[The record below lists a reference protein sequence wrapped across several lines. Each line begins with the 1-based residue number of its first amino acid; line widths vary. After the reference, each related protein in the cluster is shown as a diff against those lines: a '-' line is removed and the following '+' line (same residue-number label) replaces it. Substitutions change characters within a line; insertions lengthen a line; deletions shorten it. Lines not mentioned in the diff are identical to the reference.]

1 MHRVGLVIVLFVLA
15 TAAVACGSSSKHTAS
30 TASVANVLP
39 AAKTPTEWATRIV
52 NRLLRPLNKD
62 FQVVNGFNDPNII
75 VYIAN
80 QNPTT
85 LRIVRTRLADLAQ
98 CSNKLVAIGPP
109 PPARKPLQKVS
120 AQLQKACTTYVDLAG
135 QLQKAT
141 LFLSSGRSDVIARG
155 RQVLRDSR
163 TTNNT
168 AGEQF
173 ATAIKTAQVLPEFQR
188 AGLQPS
194 V

>member
-1 MHRVGLVIVLFVLA
+1 MMRTALALLLVVGALA
-15 TAAVACGSSSKHTAS
+15 LTACGSSNKSSQTTSLPTVLQTA
-30 TASVANVLP
+30 T
-39 AAKTPTEWATRIV
+39 TPDEWAKRV
-52 NRLLRPLNKD
+52 VDMLLRPLNRD
-62 FQVVNGFNDPNII
+62 LQVVNGFNDPNIL

-85 LRIVRTRLADLAQ
+85 LRIIKNRLGDLSK
-98 CSNKLVAIGPP
+98 CSDKLVTIGPP
-109 PPARKPLQKVS
+109 PQSRKPLRRVN
-120 AQLQKACTTYVDLAG
+120 AQLKKACASYVRLAP

-141 LFLSSGRSDVIARG
+141 LFMSSGRTDVIARG

-163 TTNNT
+163 PLNNT
-168 AGEQF
+168 AAEQF
-173 ATAIKTAQVLPEFQR
+173 ATAIRYAQVLPEFRR

>member
-1 MHRVGLVIVLFVLA
+1 MRLLLVLLLLTSALA
-15 TAAVACGSSSKHTAS
+15 LTACGSSKS
-30 TASVANVLP
+30 TETSTLPTVLP
-39 AAKTPTEWATRIV
+39 TAATPNEWAKRV
-52 NRLLRPLNKD
+52 VDRLLRPLNRD
-62 FQVVNGFNDPNII
+62 LQIVNGFNDPNVI

-85 LRIVRTRLADLAQ
+85 LRVVKNRLNDLAQ
-98 CSNKLVAIGPP
+98 CSSRLVTIGPP
-109 PPARKPLQKVS
+109 PSSRPPLKRVDS
-120 AQLQKACTTYVDLAG
+120 QLRKACASYVQLAAD
-135 QLQKAT
+135 LQKAT

-155 RQVLRDSR
+155 RKVLRDSR

-168 AGEQF
+168 AAQQF
-173 ATAIKTAQVLPEFQR
+173 ALALRAAQALPEFRR